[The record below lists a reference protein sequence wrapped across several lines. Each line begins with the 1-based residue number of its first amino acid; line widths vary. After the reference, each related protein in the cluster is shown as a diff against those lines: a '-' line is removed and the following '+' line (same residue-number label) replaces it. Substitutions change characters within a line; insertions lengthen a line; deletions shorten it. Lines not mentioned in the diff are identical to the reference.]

1 MEEEKEKDLEL
12 DKKLF
17 IFPKWDEKIKY
28 IFIFIICSLMR
39 RLIPRIIECFTFAKL
54 DKSHYNFKF
63 DHYFNLMTNFISDFS
78 VGIIL
83 LINKLREHYNNRET
97 YKIVPPTAIKANM
110 KKYFFILF
118 SIIAI
123 IDFIAQFCMF
133 IFPFFDP
140 DNKILKEQP
149 KKEKKTIIKEE
160 DLYFVVLIDIISRYI
175 FSKFILKGHFYRH
188 HILAIIITC
197 IGFIPFII
205 VNIINIINSYQRKH
219 ENENEYK
226 IHRNMIIYLILYITM
241 TIIYSLEDVLNKI
254 CLNKLIIKPFELMF
268 YKAVFQII
276 FVVPLTLYMIIKE
289 NISEHFSTNFKG
301 IKILG
306 RVIYRLS
313 FIICNIFRT
322 WSLITIIQLVNPNHL
337 SILKSS
343 EFAILFVVFPI
354 FKYIKDISPHIDYKY
369 DFDAINLISGIIC
382 FIISFI
388 GSAIHNEIIIINR
401 CGLYECT
408 DFYKIEI
415 KKNEDID
422 FIEKDDKN
430 SVNRDSLPEDSSS
443 QLTESFY

>member
-1 MEEEKEKDLEL
+1 MEEEKEKELEL
-12 DKKLF
+12 EKKLF

-39 RLIPRIIECFTFAKL
+39 RLIPRIIECFSFAKL
-54 DKSHYNFKF
+54 VESKFKF

-140 DNKILKEQP
+140 KNKILEEQS
-149 KKEKKTIIKEE
+149 KKTIIKEE

-205 VNIINIINSYQRKH
+205 VNMINLINSYQDQ
-219 ENENEYK
+219 NEYK

-306 RVIYRLS
+306 RIVYRLS

>member
-1 MEEEKEKDLEL
+1 MEEEKEKELEL
-12 DKKLF
+12 EKKLF

-39 RLIPRIIECFTFAKL
+39 RLIPRIIECFSFAKL
-54 DKSHYNFKF
+54 VESKFKF

-83 LINKLREHYNNRET
+83 LINKLREHYSNRET

-140 DNKILKEQP
+140 DNNILVEQS
-149 KKEKKTIIKEE
+149 KNTIIKEE

-205 VNIINIINSYQRKH
+205 VNMINLINSYQDQ
-219 ENENEYK
+219 NEYK

-306 RVIYRLS
+306 RIIYRLS

-354 FKYIKDISPHIDYKY
+354 FKYIKEITSDDNDKYEY
-369 DFDAINLISGIIC
+369 DFDVINLISGIIC

-430 SVNRDSLPEDSSS
+430 SVNRESLPEDSSS

>member
-140 DNKILKEQP
+140 KNKILEEQS
-149 KKEKKTIIKEE
+149 KKTIIKEE

-354 FKYIKDISPHIDYKY
+354 FKYIKEISTKGYEY
-369 DFDAINLISGIIC
+369 DFDVINLISGIIC

>member
-1 MEEEKEKDLEL
+1 MEIEEKEKEL
-12 DKKLF
+12 QIDNKKLL

-39 RLIPRIIECFTFAKL
+39 RLIPRIIDICDFAKL
-54 DKSHYNFKF
+54 KESNFKLNN
-63 DHYFNLMTNFISDFS
+63 YFNLMTNFISDFS

-83 LINKLREHYNNRET
+83 LINKIREHYSNRET

-133 IFPFFDP
+133 IFSYFDP
-140 DNKILKEQP
+140 DDKILKERN
-149 KKEKKTIIKEE
+149 EKTIIKEE
-160 DLYFVVLIDIISRYI
+160 DLYFVVFIDIISRYI
-175 FSKFILKGHFYRH
+175 FSKFILKGHFYKH
-188 HILAIIITC
+188 HILAIIITG

-205 VNIINIINSYQRKH
+205 INIINLIKSYK
-219 ENENEYK
+219 NENNSE
-226 IHRNMIIYLILYITM
+226 IHHNIIIYLALYILM

-268 YKAVFQII
+268 YKAIFQII
-276 FVVPLTLYMIIKE
+276 FIVPLTIFV
-289 NISEHFSTNFKG
+289 ISEEDISGYFRTN
-301 IKILG
+301 KINNKKLFG
-306 RVIYRLS
+306 RILYRFS

-343 EFAILFVVFPI
+343 EFAALFLIFPI
-354 FKYIKDISPHIDYKY
+354 FKYCKELTNIKISEDEYYHFNLDT
-369 DFDAINLISGIIC
+369 ANLISGIIC
-382 FIISFI
+382 FLISLI

-401 CGLYECT
+401 CGFYECT

-415 KKNEDID
+415 KKNEDLD
-422 FIEKDDKN
+422 FIDKDDKN
-430 SVNRDSLPEDSSS
+430 SVNRESLPEDSSS

>member
-1 MEEEKEKDLEL
+1 MEEEKEKELEL
-12 DKKLF
+12 EKKLF

-39 RLIPRIIECFTFAKL
+39 RLIPRIIECFSFAKL
-54 DKSHYNFKF
+54 VESKFKF

-140 DNKILKEQP
+140 DNNILVEQS
-149 KKEKKTIIKEE
+149 KNTIIKEE

-354 FKYIKDISPHIDYKY
+354 FKYIKEITSDDNDKYEY
-369 DFDAINLISGIIC
+369 DFDVINLISGIIC

>member
-1 MEEEKEKDLEL
+1 MEEEKEKEIELE
-12 DKKLF
+12 KKLF

-39 RLIPRIIECFTFAKL
+39 RLIPRIIECFSFAKL
-54 DKSHYNFKF
+54 VESKFKF

-83 LINKLREHYNNRET
+83 LINKLREHYSNRET

-140 DNKILKEQP
+140 DNNILVEQS
-149 KKEKKTIIKEE
+149 KNTIIKEE

-205 VNIINIINSYQRKH
+205 VNMINLINSYQDQ
-219 ENENEYK
+219 NEYK
-226 IHRNMIIYLILYITM
+226 IRRNMIIYLILYITM

-306 RVIYRLS
+306 RIIYRLS

-354 FKYIKDISPHIDYKY
+354 FKYIKEISTKGYEY
-369 DFDAINLISGIIC
+369 DFDVINLISGIIC

>member
-1 MEEEKEKDLEL
+1 MEGEKQKELLVLE
-12 DKKLF
+12 KKLF

-39 RLIPRIIECFTFAKL
+39 RLIPRIIDSFQFSKL
-54 DKSHYNFKF
+54 DRTIFKF
-63 DHYFNLMTNFISDFS
+63 NYYFNLMTNFISDFS

-83 LINKLREHYNNRET
+83 LINKLREHYSNRET

-118 SIIAI
+118 SIISI

-133 IFPFFDP
+133 IFPYFDP
-140 DNKILKEQP
+140 DNEILNEET
-149 KKEKKTIIKEE
+149 KKPIIKEE

-175 FSKFILKGHFYRH
+175 FSKFILKGHFYKH

-205 VNIINIINSYQRKH
+205 VNILNLIHSYRGK
-219 ENENEYK
+219 EDK
-226 IHRNMIIYLILYITM
+226 IHHNMIIYLILYITM

-268 YKAVFQII
+268 YKAVFQIV

-289 NISEHFSTNFKG
+289 NISEHFSTNLNKTN
-301 IKILG
+301 KILA
-306 RVIYRLS
+306 RVAYRLS

-354 FKYIKDISPHIDYKY
+354 FKIFKDIFKEDYEYYFDKY
-369 DFDAINLISGIIC
+369 NLISGIIC
-382 FIISFI
+382 FIISLI

-415 KKNEDID
+415 KKNDDID

>member
-1 MEEEKEKDLEL
+1 MILIDKYRNREKKVSSQNL
-12 DKKLF
+12 
-17 IFPKWDEKIKY
+17 KIKKE
-28 IFIFIICSLMR
+28 M
-39 RLIPRIIECFTFAKL
+39 
-54 DKSHYNFKF
+54 D
-63 DHYFNLMTNFISDFS
+63 
-78 VGIIL
+78 
-83 LINKLREHYNNRET
+83 NR
-97 YKIVPPTAIKANM
+97 
-110 KKYFFILF
+110 KYFFMPILAVF
-118 SIIAI
+118 
-123 IDFIAQFCMF
+123 DFIAQLTLFTFSF
-133 IFPFFDP
+133 IVPRGKLLEDVS
-140 DNKILKEQP
+140 IS
-149 KKEKKTIIKEE
+149 EE

-205 VNIINIINSYQRKH
+205 VNMINLINSYQDQ
-219 ENENEYK
+219 NEYK

-306 RVIYRLS
+306 RIIYRLS

-354 FKYIKDISPHIDYKY
+354 FKYIKEITSDDNDKYEY
-369 DFDAINLISGIIC
+369 DFDVINLISGIIC

-415 KKNEDID
+415 KKMRIL
-422 FIEKDDKN
+422 ILLKKKIKI
-430 SVNRDSLPEDSSS
+430 V
-443 QLTESFY
+443 